1 MSVFTMTVWIVAIA
15 CATGVLTEYLK
26 TRRKEV
32 EANLRAGERGASES
46 EITALSERVAVL
58 ERIIVDR
65 KTDLRLIAWID
76 RSTVESKGKAIH
88 WQVTSH

>member
-32 EANLRAGERGASES
+32 EANLRAGERGAPES

-65 KTDLRLIAWID
+65 KTDLADEINNLD
-76 RSTVESKGKAIH
+76 RGSRPGR
-88 WQVTSH
+88 

>member
-1 MSVFTMTVWIVAIA
+1 MFTITVWVVATG

-32 EANLRAGERGASES
+32 EANLRLGERGASES
-46 EITALSERVAVL
+46 EIAALSERVAVL

-65 KTDLRLIAWID
+65 KTDLAEEID
-76 RSTVESKGKAIH
+76 RLDR
-88 WQVTSH
+88 

>member
-1 MSVFTMTVWIVAIA
+1 M
-15 CATGVLTEYLK
+15 
-26 TRRKEV
+26 

-65 KTDLRLIAWID
+65 KTDLADEID
-76 RSTVESKGKAIH
+76 RLDR
-88 WQVTSH
+88 

>member
-1 MSVFTMTVWIVAIA
+1 MSVFTMVVWIVAIS
-15 CATGVLTEYLK
+15 CAAGVLIEYLK

-46 EITALSERVAVL
+46 EVAALSQRVAVL

-65 KTDLRLIAWID
+65 KTDLAEEID
-76 RSTVESKGKAIH
+76 RLDR
-88 WQVTSH
+88 

>member
-15 CATGVLTEYLK
+15 CVTGVLTEYLK
-26 TRRKEV
+26 TEKGS

-46 EITALSERVAVL
+46 ELTALSERVAVL

-65 KTDLRLIAWID
+65 KTDLADEID
-76 RSTVESKGKAIH
+76 SLDRGSRPGR
-88 WQVTSH
+88 